1 MLKIGFQLNSVLLAC
16 ILVVLD
22 STMTLNFNMLHYC
35 CEEFGVHHEFSTS
48 ITPKQHRFVES
59 VLLACI
65 LVVLDSTMTLNFNML
80 HYCCEEF
87 GVHHEFSTSI
97 TPKQHRFVKRIN
109 YVLVDLGRVMLKCL

>member
-1 MLKIGFQLNSVLLAC
+1 MLVIVVVSFSRFTWVRFLAIKGENVEKITALLEIGFQLN
-16 ILVVLD
+16 
-22 STMTLNFNMLHYC
+22 
-35 CEEFGVHHEFSTS
+35 
-48 ITPKQHRFVES
+48 S